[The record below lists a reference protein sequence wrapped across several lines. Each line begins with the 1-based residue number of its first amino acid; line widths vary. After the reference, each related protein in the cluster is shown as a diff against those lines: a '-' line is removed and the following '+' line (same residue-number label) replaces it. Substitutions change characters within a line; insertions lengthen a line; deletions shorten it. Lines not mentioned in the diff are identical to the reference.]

1 MYKLMKEKYI
11 DIESEIIVFETA
23 DVITS
28 SGTDKGIIDLDNLS

>member
-1 MYKLMKEKYI
+1 MCKLMKEKYI

-28 SGTDKGIIDLDNLS
+28 SGNDSGQIDLGNFS